1 MIAKFKRLGS
11 TACRIQITIDLQE
24 LDIAKQ
30 LDDINLVCIEFERK
44 TKSICSQSKIWSGNK
59 AARSIVFDEAL
70 TLLITLYKDSA
81 GLFLEKN
88 GNLVLKGYSEKTAS
102 SIKLGSVPLKL
113 SVLAADYSTQ
123 KLLLKLV
130 DDKGRPVGTLN
141 LTVTAKFLRDIAP
154 GDDESSVG
162 SFTSELRSLS
172 VPVNDRLSHGVLYKE
187 SSPSKMYALDVS
199 SAETDRYRRSLRPS
213 ASRGASFTVGTKD
226 LDGCERDDSVDSVMS
241 GDMSPSKH
249 RRDSMMSVNTN
260 DISTHQY
267 DEMIEILN
275 KNKQLQAEIDDLTG
289 QLYRAGKKHTVA
301 EERIEAFQKAEVI
314 SASQIK
320 TLKENLAQS
329 DARYSDKD
337 AVIAKL
343 TEEKRA
349 LKLELSKEQQNT
361 TSLTNAI
368 AGLRKDVHTAQ
379 CESAAVQAAVLTIE
393 MQKLQSSMLK
403 MKEQAAVSLTD
414 RSILLSELEST
425 KTLLLESEEKVLSI
439 RNDKKII
446 ELTAEKQK
454 LADEKALTE
463 KKLKALEDVV
473 QDYEVEKKM
482 VDRKEVDA
490 TKVAVESAQRYDS
503 MVAKMQAKNEKI
515 TTELNKWKARYDESS
530 SKHQAVTAAGQK
542 SQTVNKEAIIN
553 LQLELEES
561 LNQLATAWE
570 TTGEQSKSM
579 EQSAKKI
586 KELEGKL
593 LELQGEL
600 DTAKKDKVKAEKA
613 TADSKSEMDVF
624 KLVCDTERN
633 SLNEKIEELTASNA
647 DLEQMSSE
655 LQVEVEMMSSQS
667 SDKSKNDLNE
677 REKIKSELAD
687 IKKSLSTSEALTE
700 TLQTQATASSA
711 SYKESQALVASLKAE
726 VAQTKKDLAA
736 SQEALNSLEADIEKT
751 MTDWTE
757 KEEAME
763 QHEKLLTEKITEFE
777 EKEIFSSKL
786 VADLDTRLKTKT
798 EDYDGLKKVGE
809 GLKKELTDLRGKI
822 ERREKTITSLKG
834 SQSVEMEKMVKEM
847 DELKNNFSDQEIELT
862 RRNKAIDT
870 LKAELAEQLA
880 ESEKRG
886 KEVKSLKS
894 ELLDQVAELERKV
907 KEIDSLKEELSD
919 KSLEIEKRDKTIET
933 LRSDIADQSTEIKK
947 REKGIESLR
956 GDQTAEVEKM
966 AKALQALKEEL
977 EDKVEEMEKREKLIK
992 ASKDE
997 VSDQVAENEKRSKAI
1012 KLLRGELSDQA
1023 ALTEKKEKE
1032 VEVLRG
1038 ELSDLT
1044 IEIERRGREIK
1055 GLRSELADQK
1065 AAQDKRG
1072 KENESLAA
1080 ELADQAAETEKR
1092 EKIIESLRG
1101 DQTIEMEKTLKAMQA
1116 LKEEL
1121 ASQVVELEKF
1131 SRESKGLRI
1140 SLTDQ
1145 KLETEKR
1152 EKIIEA
1158 LRGDQ
1163 TAEMEKMVKD
1173 MGAMKSAQALEVQK
1187 IAKEVADSKAQLSSE
1202 MAKMAGSIA
1211 ALKAEVAGH
1220 VAEAEKRTEEIKE
1233 LRSELAD
1240 QVDETEMRVRDV
1252 ENITEELAEQVTET
1266 VRRDEIIKSLKGDK
1280 VNSAEAERV
1289 QGELTALRAAQAE
1302 QAIESAKQV
1311 STIAELRSEL
1321 AGKVTKMELLMK
1333 EMEMLKED
1341 LADQVTEV
1349 ENIGMVVDALKEE
1362 LTDQAEK
1369 VQSLQNDIE
1378 DYKAEMEEKTGEME
1392 KMERALE
1399 AMKSENVLLSKQLEE
1414 KGSILSTA
1422 GGDDLRLSEKE
1433 TSYKNQLRMM
1443 MFEKKK
1449 VELELEKSQESGY
1462 ALDLVSKQNISAI
1475 TAEKDRLEMMIKKL
1489 KSQLTQS
1496 MDKANENIASFSAE
1510 RQKLKADL
1518 VKIQRDADLVEVTSK
1533 TNVDEMTAEKEKMYV
1548 EWLDKTGK
1556 FDILAI
1562 AARDSKASYTAAL
1575 KKNEIMQQDLVAM
1588 SRKAEGLITYMAHI
1602 TVNQLF
1608 NTRSSFKSPVY
1619 PILSPLP
1626 H

>member
-44 TKSICSQSKIWSGNK
+44 TKSICSQSKILSGNK
-59 AARSIVFDEAL
+59 APRSIVFDEAL
-70 TLLITLYKDSA
+70 TLLITLYKDSS
-81 GLFLEKN
+81 GIFLEKN

-102 SIKLGSVPLKL
+102 SIKLGSVALKL
-113 SVLAADYSTQ
+113 SVLAADYSAQ

-141 LTVTAKFLRDIAP
+141 LTVTAKFLRDIAA

-172 VPVNDRLSHGVLYKE
+172 VPVTERLSHGVLYKE

-241 GDMSPSKH
+241 GDISPSKH
-249 RRDSMMSVNTN
+249 RRDSMMSINTN

-275 KNKQLQAEIDDLTG
+275 KNKQLQVELDDLTG
-289 QLYRAGKKHTVA
+289 QLYRAGKKLTIA
-301 EERIEAFQKAEVI
+301 DERIESFQKAEVV

-320 TLKENLAQS
+320 ALKDNAAQS

-337 AVIAKL
+337 AVITKL
-343 TEEKRA
+343 SEEKRS

-368 AGLRKDVHTAQ
+368 AGLRKDVHMAQ

-393 MQKLQSSMLK
+393 MQKLQSSMVK

-425 KTLLLESEEKVLSI
+425 KTLLLESEEKVHSI
-439 RNDKKII
+439 RNDTKLI
-446 ELTAEKQK
+446 EMTAEKQK
-454 LADEKALTE
+454 LSDEKALTE
-463 KKLKALEDVV
+463 KKLKVLEDTV

-503 MVAKMQAKNEKI
+503 MVSKMQAKNEKI

-530 SKHQAVTAAGQK
+530 TKHQAVTEAGHK
-542 SQTVNKEAIIN
+542 SETVNKEAIIN

-561 LNQLATAWE
+561 LNQLASAWE
-570 TTGEQSKSM
+570 ITGEQSKTM
-579 EQSAKKI
+579 EQTAKKM
-586 KELEGKL
+586 KVLEGKL
-593 LELQGEL
+593 QELQGEL
-600 DTAKKDKVKAEKA
+600 DIAKKDKVQAEKA
-613 TADSKSEMDVF
+613 AADRIAESKAEMDVF

-633 SLNEKIEELTASNA
+633 SLNEKIEELTTSNA

-655 LQVEVEMMSSQS
+655 LQVEVEMLSSQS
-667 SDKSKNDLNE
+667 SEKTKSDLNE
-677 REKIKSELAD
+677 REKIRSELAD
-687 IKKSLSTSEALTE
+687 LRTSLSTSESLTE
-700 TLQTQATASSA
+700 TLQSQSAASS
-711 SYKESQALVASLKAE
+711 KESKELIASLRSD
-726 VAQTKKDLAA
+726 VTQTKKDLVA
-736 SQEALNSLEADIEKT
+736 SQEALKGLESDIEKT

-763 QHEKLLTEKITEFE
+763 EHEKLLTEKITELE

-786 VADLDTRLKTKT
+786 VADLDSRLKSKT
-798 EDYDGLKKVGE
+798 EDSEGLRKVGE

-822 ERREKTITSLKG
+822 ERREKAISLLKG
-834 SQSVEMEKMVKEM
+834 SQSVEMDKMVKEM
-847 DELKNNFSDQEIELT
+847 DELRNNFSDQEIELT

-870 LKAELAEQLA
+870 LKAELAEQLS

-894 ELLDQVAELERKV
+894 ELLDQVAEIEKKV
-907 KEIDSLKEELSD
+907 KENESVKEELSD
-919 KSLEIEKRDKTIET
+919 KALEVEKRDKTIEA
-933 LRSDIADQSTEIKK
+933 LRSDIADQSSEIKK

-977 EDKVEEMEKREKLIK
+977 EDKVDEMEKRDKLLK
-992 ASKDE
+992 TSKDE
-997 VSDQVAENEKRSKAI
+997 VLDQVAENEKRSKAI

-1044 IEIERRGREIK
+1044 IEIERRGREVK

-1072 KENESLAA
+1072 KENESIMA
-1080 ELADQAAETEKR
+1080 ELADQAVETEKR
-1092 EKIIESLRG
+1092 DKIIESLRG
-1101 DQTIEMEKTLKAMQA
+1101 DQTFEMEKTLKAMQA

-1121 ASQVVELEKF
+1121 AVQNVEIEKS
-1131 SRESKGLRI
+1131 SRESKGLRT

-1145 KLETEKR
+1145 TQETEKR
-1152 EKIIEA
+1152 ERIIETLRADHAVEMEKLISSIEA
-1158 LRGDQ
+1158 L
-1163 TAEMEKMVKD
+1163 KV
-1173 MGAMKSAQALEVQK
+1173 
-1187 IAKEVADSKAQLSSE
+1187 EVA
-1202 MAKMAGSIA
+1202 
-1211 ALKAEVAGH
+1211 VH
-1220 VAEAEKRTEEIKE
+1220 VEEAEKRTEEMKE

-1252 ENITEELAEQVTET
+1252 EVITEELAEQVTET
-1266 VRRDEIIKSLKGDK
+1266 VKRDEIIQSLKGDTSGEVEK
-1280 VNSAEAERV
+1280 V
-1289 QGELTALRAAQAE
+1289 QGELTVLRAAQAE
-1302 QAIESAKQV
+1302 QAIESAKHV
-1311 STIAELRSEL
+1311 TTIAELRSEL
-1321 AGKVTKMELLMK
+1321 AGKATKTELLMK
-1333 EMEMLKED
+1333 EMEMLRED

-1349 ENIGMVVDALKEE
+1349 ENIGMVVDALREE

-1369 VQSLQNDIE
+1369 VQSLLNDIE
-1378 DYKAEMEEKTGEME
+1378 DYKSEIEEKAAEKE
-1392 KMERALE
+1392 KMEKAME
-1399 AMKSENVLLSKQLEE
+1399 AMKSETATLSRQVEE
-1414 KGSILSTA
+1414 KGSTLPTP
-1422 GGDDLRLSEKE
+1422 DDGTMRLSEKE

-1518 VKIQRDADLVEVTSK
+1518 VRIQRDADLVEVTSK
-1533 TNVDEMTAEKEKMYV
+1533 THVDEMTAEKEKMYV

-1562 AARDSKASYTAAL
+1562 AAKDSKASHTAAM

-1588 SRKAEGLITYMAHI
+1588 SRKAEGSINNCI
-1602 TVNQLF
+1602 VNIIMSHTFATLPLPKKTIATSLKSF
-1608 NTRSSFKSPVY
+1608 VCTIHSSPPIRSSE
-1619 PILSPLP
+1619 
-1626 H
+1626 